1 MINKFN
7 GYEETQAANSMG
19 GEFQKLPA
27 GGYEAEVK
35 NVRVGQ
41 NSDGSQRLEILVDIT
56 EGEFK
61 GYFKQQFD
69 NSNFEDKKYKGIVRY
84 SIPQDNGTEK
94 DNYKKRFFKGM
105 IKSFEESNS
114 GYKWN
119 WNEQS
124 LKGLKIGIY
133 VREKEWDYNGKHGFS
148 PEIFSVGDIH
158 VIQRGEFEIPKP
170 KYLNGSAPSGSV
182 SASTSA
188 PAADFSAAENDDY
201 PF

>member
-35 NVRVGQ
+35 NVRIGQ

-105 IKSFEESNS
+105 ITSFEESNS

-133 VREKEWDYNGKHGFS
+133 VREKEWDYKGKHGFF

-170 KYLNGSAPSGSV
+170 KYLNGSAPSDPV

-188 PAADFSAAENDDY
+188 PAADFSAVEDDDY

>member
-94 DNYKKRFFKGM
+94 DN
-105 IKSFEESNS
+105 
-114 GYKWN
+114 
-119 WNEQS
+119 
-124 LKGLKIGIY
+124 
-133 VREKEWDYNGKHGFS
+133 
-148 PEIFSVGDIH
+148 
-158 VIQRGEFEIPKP
+158 
-170 KYLNGSAPSGSV
+170 
-182 SASTSA
+182 
-188 PAADFSAAENDDY
+188 
-201 PF
+201 

>member
-35 NVRVGQ
+35 NVRIGQ

-133 VREKEWDYNGKHGFS
+133 VREKEWVFNGNHGFS

-170 KYLNGSAPSGSV
+170 KYLNGRAPSEPV